1 MLFVRIK
8 VTGKE
13 NIPKGNCVIAPNQL
27 SHIDGAI
34 IKNVINKNFFALT
47 EPFQKFNLFFVL
59 WMKKL
64 SYVDVRRTPKEGRK
78 YKKSHT
84 KKQAV
89 KLCVQQL
96 KQGLS
101 VLIFPEGHFERK
113 KKLMKFYRGAAMFS
127 LKAGVPMWPI
137 SIVGSEKF
145 WPPDKLLRG
154 PATIQVK
161 IGKPIYLKKIAK
173 PSDKLIKSKT
183 ILLKKEIAKLLPKS
197 FLEKRWE
204 KNE

>member
-64 SYVDVRRTPKEGRK
+64 SYVDVRRTPKE
-78 YKKSHT
+78 
-84 KKQAV
+84 
-89 KLCVQQL
+89 
-96 KQGLS
+96 
-101 VLIFPEGHFERK
+101 
-113 KKLMKFYRGAAMFS
+113 
-127 LKAGVPMWPI
+127 
-137 SIVGSEKF
+137 
-145 WPPDKLLRG
+145 
-154 PATIQVK
+154 
-161 IGKPIYLKKIAK
+161 
-173 PSDKLIKSKT
+173 
-183 ILLKKEIAKLLPKS
+183 
-197 FLEKRWE
+197 
-204 KNE
+204 